1 MQSSIP
7 TGLLITAFLADT
19 FALLA
24 VPDMSTLKT
33 SNYFCAI
40 RFRRNNSSLR
50 DLKDSV
56 PFTVSK
62 NCNLLQ
68 LHSLIIILIVLGR
81 CTMQIPIRGRL
92 LIICLY
98 VTPNIQILLC
108 ILISHHC
115 DVGRNTKKLLP
126 EFDLPLKTL
135 VSPDLIVSFLLP
147 FSGVICTMYHTQ

>member
-24 VPDMSTLKT
+24 VHDMSTLKT

-40 RFRRNNSSLR
+40 RLRRNNSSLR

-62 NCNLLQ
+62 LQ
-68 LHSLIIILIVLGR
+68 PFAIAFAYHYTCSSW
-81 CTMQIPIRGRL
+81 QIHNAD
-92 LIICLY
+92 
-98 VTPNIQILLC
+98 TN
-108 ILISHHC
+108 
-115 DVGRNTKKLLP
+115 
-126 EFDLPLKTL
+126 
-135 VSPDLIVSFLLP
+135 
-147 FSGVICTMYHTQ
+147 